1 MRDIKFRGK
10 RFYDKEWCFGWLLK
24 DLENS
29 TAYYQECPYRIIWYE
44 GTAHCNS
51 PVITETIGQ
60 YTGLKDANG
69 KDIYGGDIVRWR
81 FVGLFG
87 DSEKYEISQIEFMKG
102 SFFVTPK
109 CKENSMHINWVGFGD
124 NGSENLNLEIIGNI
138 HDNPE
143 LMEGMK

>member
-29 TAYYQECPYRIIWYE
+29 TAYYQECPYRIIWYK

-69 KDIYGGDIVRWR
+69 KDIYEGDIVRHKQYVKYGELSEHTGIIKITPLDGVI
-81 FVGLFG
+81 VGM
-87 DSEKYEISQIEFMKG
+87 DSIGRDYE
-102 SFFVTPK
+102 V
-109 CKENSMHINWVGFGD
+109 
-124 NGSENLNLEIIGNI
+124 IGNI